1 MVRDGRD
8 RRAAS
13 DKDAAS
19 DPAFSVR
26 IGDPSP
32 ETAVA
37 AAVAAVAAAA
47 AKSRSAAAYPVLT
60 LQTSVRKIPLARRAH
75 RSRALGAYLPC
86 YSIKIFSSERLGG

>member
-37 AAVAAVAAAA
+37 VAAAAA